1 MTILNQVFIRK
12 LVLLA
17 LLFLFCVAQSQEA
30 KDDINFIGKSKD
42 KEDLSIT
49 INASSTHNI
58 FQDIKRG
65 VSMFHFPE
73 RKEDEHRLISTG
85 TIINTIKNSYAEDG
99 SRIVLLSAAV
109 HNLGFDNPL
118 NVGDDLIFYMSFD
131 NETSRNI
138 EPSSNYEQYKNDLS
152 EIFIHRLWKT
162 KVKILVLDKE
172 ADIVLLEVN
181 FGNTDEDPSLEQHL
195 GFLNTYALGWN
206 LHPYKNAKNFTN
218 ISHPRGDHKKI
229 FQAYNS
235 KLGSRT
241 KNYYLDTIVPKKFMT
256 LKNSLFDFALNP
268 LLLTDEYV
276 WRNRAGKIS
285 VGASGSSLLD
295 SSGKAIAILHT
306 LRSSWSLLENS
317 WALSRDNS
325 IPDLRKYLDPD
336 ETWISSVPGGYLKD
350 LIPNSSEINFDL
362 EVNNNPK
369 TKTININA
377 VDFFD
382 FIEFNNTTTTVLA
395 DGILTAES
403 NTEEVIMYLTLNS
416 DPNFL
421 LYGVTYNGNMSLFE
435 TIFKGNSWEQ
445 GENPFEI
452 LNFPTNNI
460 DDSDDI
466 KNSILAH
473 LRSVASQGVSFLRLR
488 GYNFDSKLHLAS
500 KSGTAKVRA
509 IKLPN
514 QMPYNAV
521 ELFEPERFANLW
533 RSYKYKPST
542 GKNSDAFYIGDVK
555 VEFEQYV
562 SLEGV
567 GCVAIPKRTL
577 QEITTGNNG
586 GYLNLVNPNYL
597 IDNVVASEADCSKN
611 KLILTIN
618 TTTSSLKHYGAWLD
632 YFKDK
637 KEDGNDNPEDNYTY
651 NFLEDNQVHSE
662 EQLVLNSTDN
672 NEIIIEHEIPFVS
685 ELPLDSKNP
694 IILTR
699 LRLAIANQPEG
710 DNSALTQDGFY
721 EQGEVEDYLVKV
733 RPSSNEDK
741 QKAILHAH
749 IPIILMEEAKEND
762 VCNNGD
768 ALIGDGVD
776 ETEPEQNLPI
786 YGDAA
791 CGGVLDFVS
800 NNIGKNAII
809 FNGTMYMGVAQ
820 GGDLVHKPSSKK
832 TIAIDFLI
840 AAIDKDKDEILFE
853 EGGGENGVSLR
864 IKYNKIEFGVKI
876 NGVLVV
882 IKTLNA
888 MPENQMINVT
898 AVFNE
903 GVLELYINGK
913 LEATDAQFSL
923 QNSTKNIPEHLDAA
937 GLGGTAGPTTIWNS
951 VLNNFN
957 GIVDYFAYWDTA
969 LTATMIGVLATRI
982 STSNNK
988 ARVAKVNDKPL
999 KTKEKPVIPDFS
1011 IYPNPVKDELNIL
1024 VEIEQ
1029 VGPLKIDLFD
1039 INGRKVYE
1047 MMKPTISKGH
1057 QLITLRD
1064 MKIAAGEYI
1073 MSIRAGNIKR
1083 NEKVIFK

>member
-1 MTILNQVFIRK
+1 MLKYLFIRP
-12 LVLLA
+12 LILLTFN
-17 LLFLFCVAQSQEA
+17 LFFCITQSQEA
-30 KDDINFIGKSKD
+30 KETINFIGKSKD
-42 KEDLSIT
+42 RIDGSIN
-49 INASSTHNI
+49 INASSTRNI

-73 RKEDEHRLISTG
+73 RIADEHRLISTG

-109 HNLGFDNPL
+109 HNLGYNNPL
-118 NVGDDLIFYMSFD
+118 NVGDDLILYMSFD

-138 EPSSNYEQYKNDLS
+138 EASSNYEGYKNDLI

-181 FGNTDEDPSLEQHL
+181 FGNTNDDPTLEQHL

-206 LHPYKNAKNFTN
+206 LHPYKNPKNFTN

-235 KLGSRT
+235 EVGSQI
-241 KNYYLDTIVPKKFMT
+241 KNYYLDTTVPKKFMT
-256 LKNSLFDFALNP
+256 LKNSLFNDAIHPLTFA
-268 LLLTDEYV
+268 DEYV
-276 WRNRAGKIS
+276 WRNRAAKIS

-295 SSGKAIAILHT
+295 SSGKSIAVLHT
-306 LRSSWSLLENS
+306 LISSWSLLENS

-350 LIPNSSEINFDL
+350 LIPNSSEVNFDL
-362 EVNNNPK
+362 EVSSNPK
-369 TKTININA
+369 IKTININP

-403 NTEEVIMYLTLNS
+403 NTEEAIMYLTLNS

-421 LYGVTYNGNMSLFE
+421 LYGVTYNSNMSLFE

-452 LNFPTNNI
+452 LNFPINNI

-473 LRSVASQGVSFLRLR
+473 LRSVASQGVGFLRLR
-488 GYNFDSKLHLAS
+488 DYNFDAKLHLAS

-514 QMPYNAV
+514 QMPYNAI

-533 RSYKYKPST
+533 RSYKYKPSN

-567 GCVAIPKRTL
+567 GCVALPKRTL

-597 IDNVVASEADCSKN
+597 IDNIVASEADCLKN

-651 NFLEDNQVHSE
+651 NFLEDNQVHRE
-662 EQLVLNSTDN
+662 EQLVLNSSDN
-672 NEIIIEHEIPFVS
+672 NEITIEHEIPFVS

-699 LRLAIANQPEG
+699 LRLAIAKQPEG
-710 DNSALTQDGFY
+710 GNSVLTQDGFY

-733 RPSSNEDK
+733 RRTSDEDK
-741 QKAILHAH
+741 RDAVNLNSR
-749 IPIILMEEAKEND
+749 PIILMEEAKEND

-768 ALIGDGVD
+768 VLIGDGVD

-786 YGDAA
+786 YGNAA

-800 NNIGKNAII
+800 NNSGENAII
-809 FNGTMYMGVAQ
+809 FNGTTYMGVAE

-853 EGGGENGVSLR
+853 EGGGENGLSLR

-888 MPENQMINVT
+888 MPANQMINVT

-913 LEATDAQFSL
+913 LQATDAQFSL
-923 QNSTKNIPEHLDAA
+923 QNSTKNIPEHSDAA

-969 LTATMIGVLATRI
+969 LTATTIGVLATRI
-982 STSNNK
+982 STSNNN

-1064 MKIAAGEYI
+1064 IKIAAGEYI